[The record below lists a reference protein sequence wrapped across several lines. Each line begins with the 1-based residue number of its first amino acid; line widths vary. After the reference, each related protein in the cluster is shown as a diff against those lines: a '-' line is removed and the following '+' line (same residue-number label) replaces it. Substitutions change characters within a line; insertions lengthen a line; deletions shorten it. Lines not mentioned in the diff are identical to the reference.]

1 VRAAENGA
9 QRTNI
14 ENPMATRKQLHLS
27 TSHDATE
34 ILIDDH
40 DAVKELFAEFKKFQ
54 EAKTEGAEEM
64 KQALM
69 DAVCAALKVHAQI
82 EEEIFYPAARR
93 ALPDE
98 ADLLNE
104 AEVEHTAAKEL
115 IAKIEAGSARDDTT
129 CAEFIVLS
137 EQIEHHVK
145 EEQDEMF
152 PKLRKTSMDMV
163 AIGRKLE
170 KRRAELESAAMAS
183 GAVRSTIWD
192 RLLSATR

>member
-1 VRAAENGA
+1 MRTAENGA

-27 TSHDATE
+27 TSQDATE

-54 EAKTEGAEEM
+54 EAKTEGADEM

-69 DAVCAALKVHAQI
+69 DAVCAALKVHTQI

-137 EQIEHHVK
+137 EQVEHHVK
-145 EEQDEMF
+145 EEQEEMF

-170 KRRAELESAAMAS
+170 KRRAEIESAAMAS
-183 GAVRSTIWD
+183 GAVRPTIWD
-192 RLLSATR
+192 RLLSAER